1 MKLDFINDLVNNLK
15 DSNVVENFMNE
26 LSEYLEKNSG
36 NQIDLMSDNLHIN
49 GSRVISKYRDII
61 LTERNN
67 ILQEYAKNTSNLGD
81 MYYIY
86 DKGSNQNIYNLCS
99 CEEGR
104 SHEVITKNIN
114 ELPNGA
120 DVGCVL
126 RENNGEFSVDVDG
139 TKNVNNQI
147 NEMINDKL
155 QEQSQYLK
163 SKRIDGHVYEV
174 GEKYEG
180 IVELYD
186 LADSDNGMEAVE
198 EIEFSDSLYNSVNEG
213 DRLVYKNGEYIK
225 ED

>member
-1 MKLDFINDLVNNLK
+1 
-15 DSNVVENFMNE
+15 
-26 LSEYLEKNSG
+26 
-36 NQIDLMSDNLHIN
+36 
-49 GSRVISKYRDII
+49 
-61 LTERNN
+61 
-67 ILQEYAKNTSNLGD
+67 
-81 MYYIY
+81 
-86 DKGSNQNIYNLCS
+86 
-99 CEEGR
+99 
-104 SHEVITKNIN
+104 
-114 ELPNGA
+114 
-120 DVGCVL
+120 
-126 RENNGEFSVDVDG
+126 
-139 TKNVNNQI
+139 
-147 NEMINDKL
+147 MINDKL

>member
-86 DKGSNQNIYNLCS
+86 DKGSNQNTYNLCS

-126 RENNGEFSVDVDG
+126 RENNGEFSVDVDS

>member
-67 ILQEYAKNTSNLGD
+67 ILQEYAKNTS
-81 MYYIY
+81 
-86 DKGSNQNIYNLCS
+86 NLCS